1 MRDEWFIRGNIPMTK
16 SEVRAVSLSKM
27 ELRRGDT
34 VFDIGAGTG
43 SVSVE
48 AALAVSDG
56 HVYAFEQKE
65 EGCRLIRQNA
75 EKFGAKNITVIPGKV
90 PDSLVLERAGSLP
103 APDCVFIGG
112 TDGKLDE
119 ILGLLLKNNPKLR
132 IVLNVIALETL
143 AQITEYVKQNG
154 LAAEFVS
161 VSIARGEKLGRY
173 HLMQSM
179 NPVYVVTINPDADG
193 PAVTGPENIGK

>member
-27 ELRRGDT
+27 ELGRKDI
-34 VFDIGAGTG
+34 VYDIGAGTG

-48 AALAVSDG
+48 AARLVPEG

-75 EKFGAKNITVIPGKV
+75 EKFGAANITVISGTV
-90 PDSLVLERAGSLP
+90 PETLVLAEHLKK
-103 APDCVFIGG
+103 PDCVFIGG
-112 TDGKLDE
+112 TGGKLEE
-119 ILGLLLKNNPKLR
+119 ILDFLLKKYPGLR

-143 AQITEYVKQNG
+143 AQASAYADRNG
-154 LAAEFVS
+154 LDVEFVS
-161 VSIARGEKLGRY
+161 IQVAAAEQMGRY
-173 HLMQSM
+173 HLMKGQ
-179 NPVYVVTINPDADG
+179 NPVYVITINPA
-193 PAVTGPENIGK
+193 GKEQGGQA